1 MYFSEFPSM
10 CRASVAIGVSGSFTP
25 LISQAMAFLLALEYR
40 DEEAV
45 LLNEFDPLFS
55 KYGEIKYWLGAKCL
69 RHNCSWTKRTA
80 FATLAPI
87 LCSTAFQT
95 PIPSN
100 YNLAT
105 SLRSLVCGTGS
116 MVHTMRHACRVYKL
130 LTEAI
135 PAITDDVATP
145 YPPFFTDAHK
155 RKLRT
160 DLMDAVI
167 TMNAYAR
174 LTGLTQGDAPL
185 LVLLD
190 VDAPVQSAAK
200 SNAKVDDAPVASKAK
215 SEAKVDDALVTPDAK
230 SETTVDNALVTP
242 EAKSETTVDNALV
255 TPEAKSEATVDNAP
269 ATSKVAE
276 LSSNVFN
283 LAGSPT
289 GNDSSNVVLDSIA
302 CDALQDYLN
311 TIDSVLDSRGPLSV
325 APIRDARDQM
335 RRRIVEA
342 PRVPTA
348 TLIASRYFAE
358 YSATGTNENSTQ
370 YIGAC
375 LCEFMDIFSTTT
387 TVGSV
392 TRAYEILVFKVAGVA
407 VLDSG
412 TLMTQMKRVTT
423 SAYIPTINRQ
433 TFWNSA
439 QCARLKVC
447 VLQFLT
453 TIGRMVE
460 PQFADIPTGSAMA
473 HSSHRLAREFASL
486 LMESGWTCVPPLS
499 DS

>member
-1 MYFSEFPSM
+1 M
-10 CRASVAIGVSGSFTP
+10 
-25 LISQAMAFLLALEYR
+25 
-40 DEEAV
+40 
-45 LLNEFDPLFS
+45 
-55 KYGEIKYWLGAKCL
+55 
-69 RHNCSWTKRTA
+69 
-80 FATLAPI
+80 
-87 LCSTAFQT
+87 
-95 PIPSN
+95 
-100 YNLAT
+100 
-105 SLRSLVCGTGS
+105 
-116 MVHTMRHACRVYKL
+116 
-130 LTEAI
+130 
-135 PAITDDVATP
+135 
-145 YPPFFTDAHK
+145 
-155 RKLRT
+155 
-160 DLMDAVI
+160 
-167 TMNAYAR
+167 
-174 LTGLTQGDAPL
+174 
-185 LVLLD
+185 
-190 VDAPVQSAAK
+190 
-200 SNAKVDDAPVASKAK
+200 
-215 SEAKVDDALVTPDAK
+215 
-230 SETTVDNALVTP
+230 
-242 EAKSETTVDNALV
+242 
-255 TPEAKSEATVDNAP
+255 
-269 ATSKVAE
+269 
-276 LSSNVFN
+276 
-283 LAGSPT
+283 
-289 GNDSSNVVLDSIA
+289 LDSIA

>member
-1 MYFSEFPSM
+1 M

-230 SETTVDNALVTP
+230 SEAKVDDTP
-242 EAKSETTVDNALV
+242 DASDAKSETTVDNALV